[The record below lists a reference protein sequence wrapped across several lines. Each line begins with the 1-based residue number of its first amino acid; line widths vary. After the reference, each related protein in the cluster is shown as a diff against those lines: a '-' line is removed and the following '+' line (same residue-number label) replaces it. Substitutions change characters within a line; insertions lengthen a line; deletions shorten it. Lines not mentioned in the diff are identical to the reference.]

1 MMKLYVYV
9 FDDNFDAV
17 LDCFKELGKLDTGEA
32 SDSKLIGDGQ
42 FSFQIRSLGTTPIQ
56 VLVRCSISLNKPDLQ
71 REIDGIKSS
80 DKTDLFLIDDH
91 YDGVDPL
98 AGQNIILPR
107 LVKAVRR
114 HATYLPIFCLF
125 TEHYGRDQSR
135 LNSFCLQQD
144 RLSTNDTFVIGI
156 PKKPE
161 RLLEVLR
168 MAARLKTAAQKANG
182 TTSVGGAENPNNAN
196 TATGKVW
203 LPATSVAGR
212 HLEEQIR
219 KLGRND
225 ANVLILGPEGTGKTE
240 IAEALHRASHRRDKP
255 FLKIDMGA
263 LTEGT
268 IESELFGHAKGSFT
282 GADTTRMGKLEA
294 ADQGTVFFDEIGNM
308 PMNQQRRL
316 HAFLDDRRVTP
327 VGSNTPKQINVRVI
341 AATNRDLDNEIQS
354 GRFMSD
360 LRSRLKVLWL
370 VAPALC
376 ERKDDILPLA
386 RHFVWMHAG
395 ADREVKLSEDLCARM
410 LAYDWP
416 GNIRELQNAIVFALA
431 VSEEEEILGLSLFPS
446 LEQSQSRSAEVKPLW
461 NLLENPKANS
471 DVMFQYIRYAQ
482 DYVSRARGQKV
493 TLTDVGLYAAQQ
505 KSAASGKSVR
515 ANQSKS
521 PQKAFINHLRTNSS
535 DYALLL
541 FRNKK
546 TLSSE
551 VISVFTQSEGIR
563 NEYDRLCSESVE

>member
-1 MMKLYVYV
+1 M
-9 FDDNFDAV
+9 
-17 LDCFKELGKLDTGEA
+17 
-32 SDSKLIGDGQ
+32 
-42 FSFQIRSLGTTPIQ
+42 
-56 VLVRCSISLNKPDLQ
+56 
-71 REIDGIKSS
+71 
-80 DKTDLFLIDDH
+80 
-91 YDGVDPL
+91 
-98 AGQNIILPR
+98 
-107 LVKAVRR
+107 
-114 HATYLPIFCLF
+114 
-125 TEHYGRDQSR
+125 
-135 LNSFCLQQD
+135 
-144 RLSTNDTFVIGI
+144 
-156 PKKPE
+156 
-161 RLLEVLR
+161 
-168 MAARLKTAAQKANG
+168 
-182 TTSVGGAENPNNAN
+182 
-196 TATGKVW
+196 ATGKVW
-203 LPATSVAGR
+203 LPGTSVAGR

-225 ANVLILGPEGTGKTE
+225 ANVLILAPKDTGKTK

-263 LTEGT
+263 ITEGT

-294 ADQGTVFFDEIGNM
+294 ADNGTVFFDEIGNM
-308 PMNQQRRL
+308 PMYQQRRL

-327 VGSNTPKQINVRVI
+327 VDTNIPKQINVRVI

-386 RHFVWMHAG
+386 RHFVWMHASG
-395 ADREVKLSEDLCARM
+395 GREVKLSEDLCARM

-416 GNIRELQNAIVFALA
+416 GNIRELENAIVFAFALA
-431 VSEEEEILGLSLFPS
+431 EEEEEVLGLSHFPS

-482 DYVSRARGQKV
+482 DYVSRASGQKV
-493 TLTDVGLYAAQQ
+493 TLTDVGLYAAQR
-505 KSAASGKSVR
+505 KSEASGKSVR

-521 PQKAFINHLRTNSS
+521 PQKAFINHLSTNSS

-563 NEYDRLCSESVE
+563 NEYDRLCRESVE